1 MDRAQRI
8 ITQAAHDAAGYLPGA
23 GDSANGARL
32 NYRLGLLHGEIR
44 KLCGELAAFGAPECP
59 ADGYTV
65 LELEVQGYT
74 VHALVDAEGAVEAA
88 YANGLDLL
96 PLLDEVGLQ
105 SAVSERLEQM
115 RRESREQAIADE
127 IELERRYA

>member
-44 KLCGELAAFGAPECP
+44 KLCAELAAFGEPDG
-59 ADGYTV
+59 DGYTV
-65 LELEVQGYT
+65 IEVEVQGYT
-74 VHALVDAEGAVEAA
+74 VHALVDDEGAVEAA

-96 PLLDEVGLQ
+96 PLLDEIGLQ
-105 SAVSERLEQM
+105 SVVSERLEQM
-115 RRESREQAIADE
+115 RRESIALAVVSGE
-127 IELERRYA
+127 VA